1 MYKRAVNANTGTLS
15 DGRPCEWSCH
25 RGKNCRC
32 YPLGMSREER
42 LKWSAET
49 ESPTSANKVADLTTH
64 ELSLTV
70 TDAPGKM
77 TPNMQ
82 QLNQD
87 LPEGDEMISRPS
99 LPTGGDSNLLSPQAT
114 FALLLDG
121 EYSIPNKYTC

>member
-1 MYKRAVNANTGTLS
+1 
-15 DGRPCEWSCH
+15 
-25 RGKNCRC
+25 
-32 YPLGMSREER
+32 MSRVER

-49 ESPTSANKVADLTTH
+49 EPPTSANKVADLTTH

-99 LPTGGDSNLLSPQAT
+99 LPTGGDSNLLGPQAT
-114 FALLLDG
+114 SAMLLDG